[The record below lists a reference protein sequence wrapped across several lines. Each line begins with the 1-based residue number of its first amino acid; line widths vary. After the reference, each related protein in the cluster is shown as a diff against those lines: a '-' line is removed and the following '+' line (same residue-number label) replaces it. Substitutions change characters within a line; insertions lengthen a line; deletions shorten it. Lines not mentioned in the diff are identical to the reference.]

1 MYISGVTFSLRYYGL
16 KHKEQIE
23 KYTYFYAYSRAKL
36 LSLLP
41 GKKGK
46 FQKQYFDYVF
56 KNYHNLDKHDNSIPQ
71 NKMFNLYFVTISDL
85 IRREDI
91 HKLQSG
97 VKYLLKNRT
106 SNRFLTASKGL
117 EELCK
122 KIDQMDSTLLCW
134 YETTDCGIFE
144 FQNHPLEKS
153 IDYFTL
159 KICNINSGYL
169 SLQFNIYLSEL
180 KMKELNSLISCNYKD
195 KRGFAV
201 QSLTKK
207 SNASGAYKN
216 YSITHYN
223 DNYLKADKIYEFI
236 SKIEWEFLQ
245 ELSHYFP
252 LVLHNKEILP
262 PRIEVYRTDID
273 YHDNNEFFWESIGIS
288 AYQGQFIDKRHKMFF
303 SNNRSGR
310 YDATLSNNRLIYIF
324 KDDDIEVGQLRSIKD
339 HVYSHINEYANDYF
353 LFKFLDILSI
363 ETGKVVIK
371 YKHNLDKIK
380 LKQNHLKGLL
390 KLKYKLSIDIDDY
403 KRYIRDEIWEAA
415 QKRLGKI
422 YTCNEQIAAKAS
434 SPFFISYTNFCS
446 SSISNSNKLNNDIDI
461 ITQEFSDKKE
471 ILQNLYDYKS
481 AANGIHLSIITVL
494 ISATTLFFVIFP
506 EKTSFV
512 ADLIINFFTIIL
524 K

>member
-106 SNRFLTASKGL
+106 SNRFLTAPNGL

-159 KICNINSGYL
+159 KICNIN
-169 SLQFNIYLSEL
+169 FIYNFRL
-180 KMKELNSLISCNYKD
+180 
-195 KRGFAV
+195 FA
-201 QSLTKK
+201 
-207 SNASGAYKN
+207 
-216 YSITHYN
+216 
-223 DNYLKADKIYEFI
+223 
-236 SKIEWEFLQ
+236 
-245 ELSHYFP
+245 
-252 LVLHNKEILP
+252 
-262 PRIEVYRTDID
+262 
-273 YHDNNEFFWESIGIS
+273 
-288 AYQGQFIDKRHKMFF
+288 
-303 SNNRSGR
+303 
-310 YDATLSNNRLIYIF
+310 
-324 KDDDIEVGQLRSIKD
+324 
-339 HVYSHINEYANDYF
+339 
-353 LFKFLDILSI
+353 
-363 ETGKVVIK
+363 
-371 YKHNLDKIK
+371 
-380 LKQNHLKGLL
+380 
-390 KLKYKLSIDIDDY
+390 
-403 KRYIRDEIWEAA
+403 
-415 QKRLGKI
+415 
-422 YTCNEQIAAKAS
+422 
-434 SPFFISYTNFCS
+434 
-446 SSISNSNKLNNDIDI
+446 
-461 ITQEFSDKKE
+461 
-471 ILQNLYDYKS
+471 
-481 AANGIHLSIITVL
+481 
-494 ISATTLFFVIFP
+494 
-506 EKTSFV
+506 
-512 ADLIINFFTIIL
+512 
-524 K
+524 

>member
-1 MYISGVTFSLRYYGL
+1 
-16 KHKEQIE
+16 
-23 KYTYFYAYSRAKL
+23 
-36 LSLLP
+36 
-41 GKKGK
+41 
-46 FQKQYFDYVF
+46 
-56 KNYHNLDKHDNSIPQ
+56 
-71 NKMFNLYFVTISDL
+71 
-85 IRREDI
+85 
-91 HKLQSG
+91 
-97 VKYLLKNRT
+97 
-106 SNRFLTASKGL
+106 
-117 EELCK
+117 
-122 KIDQMDSTLLCW
+122 
-134 YETTDCGIFE
+134 
-144 FQNHPLEKS
+144 
-153 IDYFTL
+153 
-159 KICNINSGYL
+159 
-169 SLQFNIYLSEL
+169 
-180 KMKELNSLISCNYKD
+180 MKELNSLISCNYKD

-371 YKHNLDKIK
+371 YKHNLIK
-380 LKQNHLKGLL
+380 L
-390 KLKYKLSIDIDDY
+390 S
-403 KRYIRDEIWEAA
+403 
-415 QKRLGKI
+415 
-422 YTCNEQIAAKAS
+422 
-434 SPFFISYTNFCS
+434 
-446 SSISNSNKLNNDIDI
+446 
-461 ITQEFSDKKE
+461 
-471 ILQNLYDYKS
+471 
-481 AANGIHLSIITVL
+481 
-494 ISATTLFFVIFP
+494 
-506 EKTSFV
+506 
-512 ADLIINFFTIIL
+512 
-524 K
+524 

>member
-106 SNRFLTASKGL
+106 SNRFLSAPNGL

-380 LKQNHLKGLL
+380 LKQNHLKGLV
-390 KLKYKLSIDIDDY
+390 
-403 KRYIRDEIWEAA
+403 
-415 QKRLGKI
+415 
-422 YTCNEQIAAKAS
+422 TCS
-434 SPFFISYTNFCS
+434 HH
-446 SSISNSNKLNNDIDI
+446 LN
-461 ITQEFSDKKE
+461 
-471 ILQNLYDYKS
+471 L
-481 AANGIHLSIITVL
+481 
-494 ISATTLFFVIFP
+494 
-506 EKTSFV
+506 
-512 ADLIINFFTIIL
+512 
-524 K
+524 